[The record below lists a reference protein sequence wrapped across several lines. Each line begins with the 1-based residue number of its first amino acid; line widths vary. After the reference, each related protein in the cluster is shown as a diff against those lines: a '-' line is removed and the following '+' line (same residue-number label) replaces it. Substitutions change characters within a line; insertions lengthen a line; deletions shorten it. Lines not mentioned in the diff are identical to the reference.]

1 MRAQTR
7 TFLLASLAALGGC
20 DSQNVAKPASEQPA
34 PPAAAPAVNPPAV
47 AVPTPASPTSDRE
60 SRQLSRVDDVSQV
73 CMVNNQFMGRA
84 QIPVVVEGKTYFGCC
99 EMCQG
104 RLARDATARV
114 AKDPVSGNAVD
125 KSSAVVAKRGDGEV
139 LYFESAQNLERYQ
152 AGAI

>member
-1 MRAQTR
+1 MTAQISA
-7 TFLLASLAALGGC
+7 FVVASLMALSGC
-20 DSQNVAKPASEQPA
+20 QGQSSAKPTAEPAAAAVA
-34 PPAAAPAVNPPAV
+34 PPAESPPADTPSATPGPAAPSAAKL
-47 AVPTPASPTSDRE
+47 T
-60 SRQLSRVDDVSQV
+60 RVEDVSEV

-99 EMCQG
+99 EMCKG

-125 KSSAVVAKRGDGEV
+125 KSSAVIATREDGQV
-139 LYFESAQNLERYQ
+139 LYFESAENLERFA